1 MACLDHIRSHTRLTA
16 VDDAPAQEAV
26 RMFPP
31 LIMVMRYVKETFSVK
46 DSSGRQFVIPKVHAH
61 LFPASHVG

>member
-1 MACLDHIRSHTRLTA
+1 MTA
-16 VDDAPAQEAV
+16 VGIFIAQEAV

-46 DSSGRQFVIPKVHAH
+46 DSSGRQFVIPKVHAA
-61 LFPASHVG
+61 LAASCRSSQSIS